1 MVGDLE
7 KATFSNIEQQSLD
20 YVIYTLRPWIVRWE
34 QAIQTQLL
42 NDIEIAQGYY
52 PRFNVDGL
60 LRGDFN
66 TRMQGYATGRHNG
79 WYSANDIREKEDMNP
94 IPAEQGG
101 DDYLV
106 NGALMSTSHSEGGD
120 KK

>member
-1 MVGDLE
+1 
-7 KATFSNIEQQSLD
+7 
-20 YVIYTLRPWIVRWE
+20 
-34 QAIQTQLL
+34 
-42 NDIEIAQGYY
+42 
-52 PRFNVDGL
+52 
-60 LRGDFN
+60 
-66 TRMQGYATGRHNG
+66 MQGYATGRQNG

-120 KK
+120 NK